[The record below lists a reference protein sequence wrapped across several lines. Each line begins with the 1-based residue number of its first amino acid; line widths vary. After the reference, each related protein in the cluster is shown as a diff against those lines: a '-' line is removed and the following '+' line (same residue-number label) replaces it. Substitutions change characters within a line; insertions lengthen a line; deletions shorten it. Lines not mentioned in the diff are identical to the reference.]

1 MSPSRRGSD
10 SDPGGVDGGDATGLR
25 DRVARGLLAAPRDA
39 EARPKVKARRPLGRA
54 ADAAQKDRGGRGRLR
69 RPPPRKTSTV
79 SCALRSPTQSDRL
92 ALFFGRRA
100 ATWAANDGPRQAA
113 RLATQ
118 RRQCRVS
125 TSRTLVS

>member
-1 MSPSRRGSD
+1 MLRKKTGVVVGGFAAHPPEKPRWSVAPF
-10 SDPGGVDGGDATGLR
+10 DP
-25 DRVARGLLAAPRDA
+25 
-39 EARPKVKARRPLGRA
+39 
-54 ADAAQKDRGGRGRLR
+54 
-69 RPPPRKTSTV
+69 
-79 SCALRSPTQSDRL
+79 PTQSDRL

-125 TSRTLVS
+125 TSRTLVSAPWHFSQRLSRIVAWCDRQALVAGFSAWR

>member
-1 MSPSRRGSD
+1 PPKNLAGQLRPSI
-10 SDPGGVDGGDATGLR
+10 PTQR
-25 DRVARGLLAAPRDA
+25 DRR
-39 EARPKVKARRPLGRA
+39 
-54 ADAAQKDRGGRGRLR
+54 
-69 RPPPRKTSTV
+69 
-79 SCALRSPTQSDRL
+79 

-125 TSRTLVS
+125 TSRTLVSAPWHFSQRLSRIVAWCDRQALVAGFSEWRGQPSDTHLPKVMGAAFARGTACLHALCRVYCS